1 MANKKSS
8 IASIG
13 ISTGPMIRE
22 LRRWS
27 MPARG
32 GSRWSEWAD
41 SLINRRGRVA
51 AGQGVLNLILSR
63 PLSVIHL
70 MRERLM
76 LASRRFYPLVN
87 LAIHAI
93 LRNTV
98 AGGKR
103 YFPPSPRAAVDRK
116 LEERIRESLSPAVL
130 EREAIQVRRETIR
143 KQALLS
149 HNPLRLVFQ
158 RLYETDRIVQAG
170 NLERVIEQS
179 AEMILHRVSRH
190 SQRIEQAP
198 ALTSVLVAKQ
208 APTAIS
214 REASVSVGGDVSRSA
229 FEPRSADPS
238 IVTSTHA
245 AAWPRDARAAGVNLD
260 QITDQVMQ
268 KLDRR
273 INAWRERTGKV

>member
-8 IASIG
+8 IARIG
-13 ISTGPMIRE
+13 LSTGPMIRE
-22 LRRWS
+22 LKRWT

-63 PLSVIHL
+63 PLSLIHL

-76 LASRRFYPLVN
+76 LASRRFYPQVN

-98 AGGKR
+98 VGGQR
-103 YFPPSPRAAVDRK
+103 YFLPQAVDRK
-116 LEERIRESLSPAVL
+116 LEERIRESSSPAAL
-130 EREAIQVRRETIR
+130 EREAIRSQGETIR
-143 KQALLS
+143 KQVLLS
-149 HNPLRLVFQ
+149 HKPLRLVFQ
-158 RLYETDRIVQAG
+158 RLYETDPIVQAG
-170 NLERVIEQS
+170 TLERVIEQS
-179 AEMILHRVSRH
+179 AEMILHRVTRNSH
-190 SQRIEQAP
+190 RIEQAP
-198 ALTSVLVAKQ
+198 ALPSVLVAKQ
-208 APTAIS
+208 ALTAIS
-214 REASVSVGGDVSRSA
+214 REASASDVSRSA
-229 FEPRSADPS
+229 FEPRLADPS
-238 IVTSTHA
+238 IVTSKHS
-245 AAWPRDARAAGVNLD
+245 AAWSRDAARAAGVNLD

-273 INAWRERTGKV
+273 INAWRERTGRV